1 MAASDA
7 ELKIIAS
14 LDDQVSKSIQKL
26 LGEVGKLSD
35 EAKEAFDDMR
45 MAAAKAAGEAE
56 EAAGAVADVGKSCE
70 AWAKRPVAG
79 SPT

>member
-26 LGEVGKLSD
+26 LGEVGTLSD
-35 EAKEAFDDMR
+35 EAKKAFDDMR
-45 MAAAKAAGEAE
+45 KAADGAAKAADDTAD
-56 EAAGAVADVGKSCE
+56 AAGDVAKE
-70 AWAKRPVAG
+70 
-79 SPT
+79 T